1 MRRYCKISLGAFVVA
16 GAILAAGT
24 APADAATCN
33 YRAVDAFGSPSG
45 PIITGWAAAAKKKTA
60 CKWAKN
66 HCLRKLNKYR
76 KKNPGA
82 ALKCVRG

>member
-1 MRRYCKISLGAFVVA
+1 MQRSYKTSLGAFVVA
-16 GAILAAGT
+16 GAILAAG
-24 APADAATCN
+24 AGPADAATCKYQAIN
-33 YRAVDAFGSPSG
+33 AFGSPSG
-45 PIITGWAAAAKKKTA
+45 PIISGWAAAAKKKTA

-82 ALKCVRG
+82 TLACVRS